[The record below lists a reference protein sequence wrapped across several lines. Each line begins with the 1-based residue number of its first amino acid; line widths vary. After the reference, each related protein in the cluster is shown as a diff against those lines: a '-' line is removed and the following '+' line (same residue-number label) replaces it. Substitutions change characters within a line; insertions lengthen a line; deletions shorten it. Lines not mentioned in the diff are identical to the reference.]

1 MLGYRTTDA
10 IMHGPALGSLTESA
24 VVSELTKVIHHGG
37 RAAQL
42 YHWEGLSAEVDIV
55 ADVDGHLYG
64 IEVKATRTPDL
75 PARRQPR
82 PLLRAHRDHPHP
94 SRAEPTAPARSAAPS
109 ARPRGVSLCPEHPP
123 DLARPSSFTG

>member
-64 IEVKATRTPDL
+64 IEVKATRTPTSRHADNL
-75 PARRQPR
+75 AHCCGLTAI
-82 PLLRAHRDHPHP
+82 LL
-94 SRAEPTAPARSAAPS
+94 
-109 ARPRGVSLCPEHPP
+109 L
-123 DLARPSSFTG
+123 